1 MRASVSLI
9 FLATAMSI
17 LVEKIKWEKQLTPLN
32 GLKAVSFLRKKYEEL
47 SEEERIG
54 KYPTGILHH
63 DTNKLEYCK
72 AYQQVQEKAQAKKGG
87 AK

>member
-1 MRASVSLI
+1 MGEAIDTL
-9 FLATAMSI
+9 
-17 LVEKIKWEKQLTPLN
+17 KWIESRIISK
-32 GLKAVSFLRKKYEEL
+32 KKYEEL

-72 AYQQVQEKAQAKKGG
+72 AYQQVQEKAQAKKEVQNE
-87 AK
+87 KTTPLYRCWRTRCFTSR